1 LKSFYDQNGYVLC
14 EVSSASIDP
23 SGLVSLSVIEPR
35 CAGEPVGMQF
45 LKEMVVNPE
54 DGRTVTFKK
63 FNEMQ
68 ERRKVVKKLKREDL
82 NTTFVPT
89 KGRTRG
95 DVIARTL
102 RMEPGEVFKWD
113 NERWQN
119 VANSGLFELVRTKP
133 TKDKNG
139 NVQLMVQATEKPTRN
154 LEYGVTKSLYTG
166 EWEGEVREGIF

>member
-1 LKSFYDQNGYVLC
+1 MKSFYDQNGYVLC

-102 RMEPGEVFKWD
+102 RMETGEVFKWD

-133 TKDKNG
+133 VKDKNG